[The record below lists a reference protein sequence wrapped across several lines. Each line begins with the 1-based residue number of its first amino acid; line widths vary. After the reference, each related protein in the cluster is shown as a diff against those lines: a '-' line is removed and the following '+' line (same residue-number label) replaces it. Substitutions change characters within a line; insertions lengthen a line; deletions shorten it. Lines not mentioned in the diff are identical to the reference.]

1 MQVTSKTSVRVL
13 AALLGGAV
21 LAQPAFADVT
31 GHIDLVSKYVLR
43 GITTTYGTDK
53 NAPAGNK
60 AGDAPESD
68 GPAVQG
74 GVDYNHES
82 GFYAGY
88 WFSTLGYN
96 YKTANDVN
104 TSTESDFYAGYNG
117 KVNDQLGYSVGATY
131 YVYTPGYHST
141 AAESKVGVTYGP
153 VSLNAQTILHDV
165 TWSNKGDTYWTAVYT
180 QALPQDFT
188 ATANL
193 GWYTYHKTGEFIDGG
208 QTCINAGGSCKAVS
222 NAFRHL
228 IVGVTKPF
236 GKSGATWGLSYIVGG
251 KNRFDQQQDNQL
263 IGSLT
268 YGF

>member
-1 MQVTSKTSVRVL
+1 MQSKIKTSVRVMG
-13 AALLGGAV
+13 ALLGASF
-21 LAQPAFADVT
+21 LAQPVLADVT

-53 NAPAGNK
+53 NAPLGNK
-60 AGDAPESD
+60 GGDAPESD

-74 GVDYNHES
+74 GVDYTHES
-82 GFYAGY
+82 GLYAGY

-96 YKTANDVN
+96 YKTFNDVN
-104 TSTESDFYAGYNG
+104 NSTESDFYAGYNG
-117 KVNDQLGYSVGATY
+117 KVGEVGYTVGGTY
-131 YVYTPGYHST
+131 YVYTPGYHSAT
-141 AAESKVGVTYGP
+141 AETKLGVSYGP
-153 VSLNAQTILHDV
+153 VAISAQTILNDV

-180 QALPQDFT
+180 HALPQDFT

-193 GWYTYHKTGEFIDGG
+193 GWYTYKKDGEFIKGSELCASG
-208 QTCINAGGSCKAVS
+208 ASCKAVG

-236 GKSGATWGLSYIVGG
+236 GKTGATWGMSYIIAG
-251 KNRFDQQQDNQL
+251 KNRFDQKQDNQL

-268 YGF
+268 YAF